1 MVLGEVNGMLDLQR
15 FTPTPSVSIQDFF
28 IGSLRCFPRS
38 MHPVKGCRLNM
49 QQTRTAFTDAADD
62 EDVVVSISTPE
73 CTRGYLL

>member
-38 MHPVKGCRLNM
+38 MHPVKSCNM
-49 QQTRTAFTDAADD
+49 QKTRTTYIDAADD